1 MKTLSLNLQND
12 ELLKKLQRFM
22 PSIVSMI
29 LLIMASY
36 TLAQI
41 TWQLLEPAPSTQHSK
56 PAIKN
61 THQTKSSNN
70 QFQQKLIQLN
80 NAHLFGLANAP
91 VVKQAS
97 KDAPETTLNL
107 VLRGIF
113 SAQPMS
119 LASAIISSGKRG
131 KELTYGIG
139 DSVPGNATIE
149 EIYQTHV
156 ILMRNG
162 RLETLKLPEKSIGG
176 ITDDKQTNKTSS
188 GKRTLNMNQTPDR
201 ILGDIRRNI
210 MKNPTSFGE
219 YAIPVPVSKNGKLQ
233 GYRLRPQKKG
243 RELFK
248 QFGLQRNDIVTQIN
262 GVALTDPVQGI
273 AALRKLSSAQSINL
287 TVLRNGAETPL
298 QFNIR

>member
-1 MKTLSLNLQND
+1 MKALILKPQQDAWIKTL
-12 ELLKKLQRFM
+12 QRVM
-22 PSIVSMI
+22 PSALSIM
-29 LLIMASY
+29 LLVYASY
-36 TLAQI
+36 KAADI
-41 TWQLLEPAPSTQHSK
+41 TWQLVEPEPTISQSQATVSTR
-56 PAIKN
+56 
-61 THQTKSSNN
+61 KSSQQSSN
-70 QFQQKLIQLN
+70 QFQQKMMQLN

-91 VVKQAS
+91 VSKQAV

-107 VLRGIF
+107 VLRGIL
-113 SAQPMS
+113 AAEPMT
-119 LASAIISSGKRG
+119 LASAIISSGKHG

-162 RLETLKLPEKSIGG
+162 RLETLKLPEKSVG
-176 ITDDKQTNKTSS
+176 TESSSSYRLSSS
-188 GKRTLNMNQTPDR
+188 GLNMNQTPDR

-210 MKNPTSFGE
+210 LKNPTSFGE

-243 RELFK
+243 RELFR

-262 GVALTDPVQGI
+262 GVPLTDPVQGI
-273 AALRKLSSAQSINL
+273 AALRKLTNATSINL
-287 TVLRNGAETPL
+287 TVLRNGTETPL

>member
-1 MKTLSLNLQND
+1 MLTLQNNQQI
-12 ELLKKLQRFM
+12 KSLQRKL
-22 PSIVSMI
+22 PLLVSVV
-29 LLIMASY
+29 LLITAGYS
-36 TLAQI
+36 AAKI
-41 TWQLLEPAPSTQHSK
+41 TWQLLEPAPSVRSK
-56 PAIKN
+56 PAQQN
-61 THQTKSSNN
+61 TQKVSRANNN
-70 QFQQKLIQLN
+70 QFQQKMIQLN
-80 NAHLFGLANAP
+80 NAHLFGVANAP
-91 VVKQAS
+91 VKRQAT

-107 VLRGIF
+107 VLRGVL
-113 SAQPMS
+113 AANPMS

-162 RLETLKLPEKSIGG
+162 RHETLKLPEKSVGG
-176 ITDDKQTNKTSS
+176 TASKTT
-188 GKRTLNMNQTPDR
+188 RTSKTGAINLNQTPDR

-262 GVALTDPVQGI
+262 GVALNDPVQGI
-273 AALRKLSSAQSINL
+273 AALRKLSNATSINL
-287 TVLRNGAETPL
+287 TVMRNGAETPL

>member
-1 MKTLSLNLQND
+1 MKTLMLNLQNN
-12 ELLKKLQRFM
+12 ERMKSLQRVM
-22 PSIVSMI
+22 PTLVSVV
-29 LLIMASY
+29 LLVVAAYS
-36 TLAQI
+36 AAEI
-41 TWQLLEPAPSTQHSK
+41 TWQLLEPAPSVSSK
-56 PAIKN
+56 PVQ
-61 THQTKSSNN
+61 QTSQKVSRASNN
-70 QFQQKLIQLN
+70 QFQQKMIQLN

-91 VVKQAS
+91 VKRQAT

-107 VLRGIF
+107 VLRGVL
-113 SAQPMS
+113 AANPMS

-162 RLETLKLPEKSIGG
+162 RHETLKLPEKSVGG
-176 ITDDKQTNKTSS
+176 TASKTTRTNKA
-188 GKRTLNMNQTPDR
+188 GAINLNQTPDR

-262 GVALTDPVQGI
+262 GVALNDPVQGI
-273 AALRKLSSAQSINL
+273 AALRKLTNATSINL
-287 TVLRNGAETPL
+287 TVMRNGTETPL

>member
-1 MKTLSLNLQND
+1 MKSLTLSPQNND
-12 ELLKKLQRFM
+12 RLKWLQRIA
-22 PSIVSMI
+22 PTVVSVI
-29 LLIMASY
+29 LLVSASY
-36 TLAQI
+36 TAANI
-41 TWQLLEPAPSTQHSK
+41 TWQLLEPAPTVKTTAPAKSTQTVTRGSD
-56 PAIKN
+56 
-61 THQTKSSNN
+61 N
-70 QFQQKLIQLN
+70 QFQQKMIALN

-91 VVKQAS
+91 VAKQAS

-107 VLRGIF
+107 VLRGILA
-113 SAQPMS
+113 AQPMT
-119 LASAIISSGKRG
+119 LASAIISSGKHG

-156 ILMRNG
+156 VLMRNG
-162 RLETLKLPEKSIGG
+162 RHETLKLPEKSIGG
-176 ITDDKQTNKTSS
+176 TTDIQTHSTKAGAIN
-188 GKRTLNMNQTPDR
+188 LNQTPDR

-262 GVALTDPVQGI
+262 GVALNDPVQGI
-273 AALRKLSSAQSINL
+273 AALRKLTNATSINL

>member
-1 MKTLSLNLQND
+1 MKPLSLNLQND

-22 PSIVSMI
+22 PSIISMI

-41 TWQLLEPAPSTQHSK
+41 TWQLLEPAPSAVHSK
-56 PAIKN
+56 QATENIPKN
-61 THQTKSSNN
+61 KSSNN
-70 QFQQKLIQLN
+70 EFQQKLIELN

-113 SAQPMS
+113 STQPMS

-131 KELTYGIG
+131 EELTYGIG

-156 ILMRNG
+156 VLMRNG
-162 RLETLKLPEKSIGG
+162 RLETLKLPEKSIGE
-176 ITDDKQTNKTSS
+176 ITDNTQTGKASS
-188 GKRTLNMNQTPDR
+188 GEKSLNMNQAPDR

-248 QFGLQRNDIVTQIN
+248 QFGLERNDIVTQIN

>member
-1 MKTLSLNLQND
+1 MKPLSLNLQND

-22 PSIVSMI
+22 PSVVSLI
-29 LLIMASY
+29 LLIIASY

-41 TWQLLEPAPSTQHSK
+41 TWQLLEPAPTAQQSK
-56 PAIKN
+56 PVTKN
-61 THQTKSSNN
+61 IRQNQSSNN
-70 QFQQKLIQLN
+70 QLQQKLIQLN
-80 NAHLFGLANAP
+80 NAHLFGQANAP
-91 VVKQAS
+91 VIKQAT

-113 SAQPMS
+113 SAQPMT

-131 KELTYGIG
+131 KELTYGVG

-176 ITDDKQTNKTSS
+176 IDNKSS
-188 GKRTLNMNQTPDR
+188 GKGKSALNLNQTPDR

-262 GVALTDPVQGI
+262 GVALNDPVQGI
-273 AALRKLSSAQSINL
+273 AALRKLSNASSINL
-287 TVLRNGAETPL
+287 TVMRNGAETPL

>member
-1 MKTLSLNLQND
+1 MLNLQNNAHM
-12 ELLKKLQRFM
+12 KSLQRVM
-22 PSIVSMI
+22 PTLVSVV
-29 LLIMASY
+29 LLLVASY
-36 TLAQI
+36 SAAQI
-41 TWQLLEPAPSTQHSK
+41 TWQLLEPAPNVRSK
-56 PAIKN
+56 PAQQN
-61 THQTKSSNN
+61 TQKTSRASNN
-70 QFQQKLIQLN
+70 QFQQNMIQLN
-80 NAHLFGLANAP
+80 NAHLFGVANAP
-91 VVKQAS
+91 VARQAT

-107 VLRGIF
+107 VLRGVL
-113 SAQPMS
+113 AAKPMT
-119 LASAIISSGKRG
+119 LASAIISSGKHG
-131 KELTYGIG
+131 KELTYGVG

-162 RLETLKLPEKSIGG
+162 RHETLKLPEKSVGG
-176 ITDDKQTNKTSS
+176 TTSKSTYRTNKT
-188 GKRTLNMNQTPDR
+188 GAINLNQTPDR

-262 GVALTDPVQGI
+262 GVALNDPVQGI
-273 AALRKLSSAQSINL
+273 AALRKLTNASSINL
-287 TVLRNGAETPL
+287 TVMRNGVETPL

>member
-1 MKTLSLNLQND
+1 MKRLSLNLQND
-12 ELLKKLQRFM
+12 ELLKNIQRFM
-22 PSIVSMI
+22 PSIVSLF
-29 LLIMASY
+29 LLIVASY

-41 TWQLLEPAPSTQHSK
+41 TWQLLEPAPSAQRNATTT
-56 PAIKN
+56 KN
-61 THQTKSSNN
+61 THQNKASNS

-80 NAHLFGLANAP
+80 NAHLFGQANAP
-91 VVKQAS
+91 VIKQAT

-149 EIYQTHV
+149 EIYPTHV
-156 ILMRNG
+156 VLMRNG
-162 RLETLKLPEKSIGG
+162 RLETLRLPEKSIGG
-176 ITDDKQTNKTSS
+176 VQANKASS
-188 GKRTLNMNQTPDR
+188 GKKALNMNQSSDR

-273 AALRKLSSAQSINL
+273 AALRKLSSANSINL
-287 TVLRNGAETPL
+287 TVMRNGAETPL

>member
-1 MKTLSLNLQND
+1 MKPLSLNLQND

-29 LLIMASY
+29 LLILASY

-41 TWQLLEPAPSTQHSK
+41 TWQLLEPAPSAQLSK
-56 PAIKN
+56 PSTEN
-61 THQTKSSNN
+61 TRQNKSSNS

-80 NAHLFGLANAP
+80 NAHLFGQANAP
-91 VVKQAS
+91 AIKHAS

-113 SAQPMS
+113 STQPMS

-176 ITDDKQTNKTSS
+176 IQTNKTSS
-188 GKRTLNMNQTPDR
+188 GKKGLDMNQAPDR

-273 AALRKLSSAQSINL
+273 AALRKLSSASSINL

>member
-1 MKTLSLNLQND
+1 MLNLQNN
-12 ELLKKLQRFM
+12 ERMKSLQLVM
-22 PSIVSMI
+22 PTLASVV
-29 LLIMASY
+29 LLIIAAYS
-36 TLAQI
+36 AAEI
-41 TWQLLEPAPSTQHSK
+41 TWQLLEPAPSVRSK
-56 PAIKN
+56 PIQQINQKVSQA
-61 THQTKSSNN
+61 SNN
-70 QFQQKLIQLN
+70 QFQQKMIQLN
-80 NAHLFGLANAP
+80 NAHLFGVANAP
-91 VVKQAS
+91 IKQQIA

-107 VLRGIF
+107 VLRGILAA
-113 SAQPMS
+113 SPMS
-119 LASAIISSGKRG
+119 LASVIISSGKHG

-162 RLETLKLPEKSIGG
+162 RHETLKLPEKSVGG
-176 ITDDKQTNKTSS
+176 TASKTTRTNKA
-188 GKRTLNMNQTPDR
+188 GAINLNQTPDR

-262 GVALTDPVQGI
+262 GVALNDPVQGI
-273 AALRKLSSAQSINL
+273 AALRKLTNATSINL
-287 TVLRNGAETPL
+287 TVMRNGTETPL